1 MVDFHVFADKEEM
14 SQVAASLFVAMALNA
29 VAQRG
34 RFTIA
39 LSGGSTPRR
48 LFEILAAEY
57 RESLPWDKTV
67 VFWGDDRAVGPDH
80 EWSNYRL
87 AQETLLAHVGIPE
100 ENIYRIKGELGAAE
114 AAREMAQDLKVV
126 FGTDGLPQFD
136 LALQGMGDDGHTAS
150 IFPGTDALNATDW
163 VVPVFD
169 PPANPAVD
177 RVTLSFPVLNAAHVA
192 LFLVA
197 GESKQAILGEIM
209 NDPTA
214 PERYPA
220 ACVEAEETVWYV
232 DEAAFGEGG

>member
-1 MVDFHVFADKEEM
+1 M
-14 SQVAASLFVAMALNA
+14 
-29 VAQRG
+29 
-34 RFTIA
+34 
-39 LSGGSTPRR
+39 
-48 LFEILAAEY
+48 
-57 RESLPWDKTV
+57 
-67 VFWGDDRAVGPDH
+67 GPDH

-87 AQETLLAHVGIPE
+87 AQEALLAHVGIPE